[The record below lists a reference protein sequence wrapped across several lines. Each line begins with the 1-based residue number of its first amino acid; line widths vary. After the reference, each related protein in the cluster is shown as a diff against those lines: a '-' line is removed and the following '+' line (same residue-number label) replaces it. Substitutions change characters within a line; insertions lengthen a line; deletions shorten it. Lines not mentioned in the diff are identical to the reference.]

1 MMANGIEIDA
11 EITTKLVS
19 EGYWPPGTLVSLEE
33 QVFIILGYSFW
44 GWIHDCDESEVFYDA
59 ILHHVATGIV
69 SSFPLMK
76 VTQTGKITQGDV

>member
-1 MMANGIEIDA
+1 MANGIEVDD
-11 EITTKLVS
+11 EITAKLVC
-19 EGYWPPGTLVSLEE
+19 EGYWPPGTLVLLEG

-76 VTQTGKITQGDV
+76 VTQTGKLAKEER

>member
-1 MMANGIEIDA
+1 MANGIEIDDQ
-11 EITTKLVS
+11 ITLKLVS
-19 EGYWPPGTLVSLEE
+19 EGYSPPGTLVCLEE

-76 VTQTGKITQGDV
+76 VTQAGRTTKEGI

>member
-1 MMANGIEIDA
+1 MMANGSEIDA

-76 VTQTGKITQGDV
+76 VTQTRKITQGDI

>member
-1 MMANGIEIDA
+1 MANGIEIDE
-11 EITTKLVS
+11 EITRKLVS
-19 EGYWPPGTLVSLEE
+19 DGYGPRGTLVSMEG

-44 GWIHDCDESEVFYDA
+44 GWIHDCNESEVFYDT

-76 VTQTGKITQGDV
+76 ITQTAKIVKEGI